1 MMSAIYCLQERR
13 ARLAQHLDHQ
23 IRHIAKQ
30 VHAAV
35 SGSNAPAYEGGLYRS
50 AAMIICFACRLPE
63 TNAP

>member
-30 VHAAV
+30 VHAVV
-35 SGSNAPAYEGGLYRS
+35 SGSDAPAYEGMFHRFLQ
-50 AAMIICFACRLPE
+50 
-63 TNAP
+63 